1 MLGVCTPDSRH
12 AAVLVVEDHPD
23 FGTVISQLL
32 QSQGYDVELAPDIQ
46 SSVER
51 VRNANFEAALC
62 DMHLPDGDG
71 FQLVARLHSI
81 RPELAAIAYSAD
93 WDRFTEQKALQAGY
107 SACVNKDVN
116 PIALLETLGQAIST
130 CSNARRLHRPKP
142 LT

>member
-1 MLGVCTPDSRH
+1 MVATPTADPAH

-32 QSQGYDVELAPDIQ
+32 QSQGYAVQLAPDIA
-46 SSVER
+46 SSLEQ

-71 FQLVARLHSI
+71 FQLVQRLHSI
-81 RPELAAIAYSAD
+81 RPELAIIAYSAD
-93 WDRFTEQKALQAGY
+93 WDPFTEQKALQAGY
-107 SACVNKDVN
+107 VACVNKDVD
-116 PIALLETLGQAIST
+116 PMALLETLGRTIAT
-130 CSNARRLHRPKP
+130 CGRTRKLYRPKP